1 MHPLHARP
9 LSLARSPAAR
19 PATLP
24 ATLLAALLATG
35 CASTDQVV
43 FVTKT
48 SLGIDFDAKPPS
60 ASIAYD
66 RVEGYTAP
74 RYANGEI
81 PPVVASIK
89 SDGGIFNPR
98 IRQIYATGDAAEI
111 VISGEPAPGRPKR
124 LQGDK
129 ALMFFGTS
137 TTTGLKVAF
146 TTGLPDSVS
155 FGYKRKEFSYIPLA
169 TVGTG
174 NAMRD
179 VYPSILASIDTQ
191 ATAGAEANT
200 GLANV
205 QFFAT
210 GHAARL
216 LAAND
221 GVRAG
226 FEQEAARSMQATQ
239 LQRLST
245 FKAASA
251 QKDVLVADIRAG
263 FDKLPSAADK
273 TAVLAFANTSIAD
286 TSLRAELF
294 LDPASFDADLVDY
307 AKFSQHADVPGQ
319 LTRLKA
325 EIDRR
330 LPKT

>member
-1 MHPLHARP
+1 MQTHHART
-9 LSLARSPAAR
+9 LTLAAC
-19 PATLP
+19 
-24 ATLLAALLATG
+24 LAALLSTAG
-35 CASTDQVV
+35 CVSTDRVM

-66 RVEGYTAP
+66 RIEGYTAP

-89 SDGGIFNPR
+89 SDGGIFTPR

-124 LQGDK
+124 LQGAK
-129 ALMFFGTS
+129 ELMFFGTS
-137 TTTGLKVAF
+137 TTTGLKVSF
-146 TTGLPDSVS
+146 TTGLPDSVN

-169 TVGTG
+169 TEGTG
-174 NAMRD
+174 NAARD
-179 VYPSILASIDTQ
+179 IYPSILASIDTQ
-191 ATAGAEANT
+191 ATAGAEAET
-200 GLANV
+200 GLNNV

-216 LAAND
+216 LAANP
-221 GVRAG
+221 GIRAG

-239 LQRLST
+239 LARLST
-245 FKAASA
+245 FKEESA
-251 QKDVLVADIRAG
+251 LKDALVAELQAG
-263 FDKLPSAADK
+263 FAKLPDAATRVDVTK
-273 TAVLAFANTSIAD
+273 FANTMIAD
-286 TSLRAELF
+286 TSLRAEIF
-294 LDPASFDADLVDY
+294 LEPDSFDADLVDY
-307 AKFSQHADVPGQ
+307 AKFSKHADVPGQ
-319 LTRLKA
+319 LKRLQA
-325 EIDRR
+325 EIERR

>member
-1 MHPLHARP
+1 M
-9 LSLARSPAAR
+9 
-19 PATLP
+19 
-24 ATLLAALLATG
+24 
-35 CASTDQVV
+35 
-43 FVTKT
+43 
-48 SLGIDFDAKPPS
+48 
-60 ASIAYD
+60 AYD

-98 IRQIYATGDAAEI
+98 IRQIYATGEAAEI
-111 VISGEPAPGRPKR
+111 VISGEPQTGKPQR
-124 LQGDK
+124 LQGEK

-137 TTTGLKVAF
+137 TTTGLKVTF

-174 NAMRD
+174 DAQRD

-191 ATAGAEANT
+191 ATAGAEADT
-200 GLANV
+200 GLNNA

-216 LAAND
+216 LAANP
-221 GVRAG
+221 GVRKG
-226 FEQEAARSMQATQ
+226 FEDEAARSRQATQ
-239 LQRLST
+239 LKRLT
-245 FKAASA
+245 AFKATSA
-251 QKDVLVADIRAG
+251 QKDALVAGILAG
-263 FDKLPSAADK
+263 FGKLATAADK
-273 TAVLAFANTSIAD
+273 AAVLQFANANVAD
-286 TSLRAELF
+286 TSERAELF
-294 LDPASFDADLVDY
+294 LAPASFDDDVVDF
-307 AKFSQHADVPGQ
+307 AKFSQQTDVPGQ
-319 LTRLKA
+319 LDRLKT

-330 LPKT
+330 LR